1 MIYRSRICRGCGIT
15 FTPATRNQMFC
26 PNCRHTDRPMRDVT
40 CASCGKLF
48 QSNGPRATY
57 CQECRKER
65 RTKSQ
70 QDFRRR
76 SREGKH
82 RQIGSEDYCK
92 ICGAKYTVEGGLQ
105 VYCSAC
111 GERINRERQQAA
123 AIKRYYAHKDEI
135 NPARNAKRQETP
147 VERKL
152 NTRVP
157 AETGAVAKNIS
168 RKKSGSFEVKCY
180 RNNHSYYLGT
190 YDTLEDATSARDRF
204 LSPPDD
210 ADFVAVAAAIRAENS
225 ACRRQQSYLRLDGG
239 KL

>member
-26 PNCRHTDRPMRDVT
+26 PNCRHTNRPMRDVA
-40 CASCGKLF
+40 CSACGKLF
-48 QSNGPRATY
+48 KSNGPRATY
-57 CQECRKER
+57 CPECRKER

-70 QDFRRR
+70 QDFRSR
-76 SREGKH
+76 SREGNH

-105 VYCSAC
+105 MYCSSC

-147 VERKL
+147 VERAL
-152 NTRVP
+152 NTRSPSEQV
-157 AETGAVAKNIS
+157 AVAKNIS

-180 RNNHSYYLGT
+180 RNNHSYYLGS
-190 YDTLEDATSARDRF
+190 YGTLEAAISARDRF
-204 LSPPDD
+204 LSAPDD
-210 ADFVAVAAAIRAENS
+210 ADLQSVSASIKSENYG
-225 ACRRQQSYLRLDGG
+225 RRQQSYLLLKGETP
-239 KL
+239 